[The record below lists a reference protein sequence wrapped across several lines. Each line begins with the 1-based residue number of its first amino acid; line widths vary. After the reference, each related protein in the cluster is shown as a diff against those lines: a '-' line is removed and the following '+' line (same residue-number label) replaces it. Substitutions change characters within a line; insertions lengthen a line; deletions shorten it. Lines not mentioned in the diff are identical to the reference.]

1 MSSSICESI
10 LRAQQPTLDA
20 ASSNLICAAYA
31 DVHDASEKT
40 NFGGQQ
46 LAPLP
51 AGKTFIQDSSGFAAV
66 SLVDPPTPEGYEFIF
81 GPIAAANNA
90 PGVII
95 HPIISGDMCSSLD

>member
-1 MSSSICESI
+1 MNLFYE
-10 LRAQQPTLDA
+10 LNNPHLDA

-51 AGKTFIQDSSGFAAV
+51 AGKTFIQDSSGV
-66 SLVDPPTPEGYEFIF
+66 RSSQ
-81 GPIAAANNA
+81 
-90 PGVII
+90 PG
-95 HPIISGDMCSSLD
+95 